1 MTSTDNG
8 APHHYTDAEMHNEDV
23 AHEHSD
29 VNIQTLLAFTAGLA
43 VVVTVAALLMWIM
56 FRTLESQAAA
66 RDPVASPIH
75 PPAGQQPLAPRLLTN
90 EPANLEKV
98 REEENRKLEGYSWID
113 ERGGVAHV
121 PIEEAKKLLVQH
133 GAPAR
138 ATGTVDDPRT
148 GTHAAAYGEA
158 SSGRA
163 IAIPKSSATS
173 SPAPTAPAGEVK
185 K

>member
-1 MTSTDNG
+1 MTSTDSRT
-8 APHHYTDAEMHNEDV
+8 PHHYTDAEMHNEDV

-29 VNIQTLLAFTAGLA
+29 VDVRTLLAFAAGLA
-43 VVVTVAALLMWIM
+43 VVVTTAALLMWIM

-75 PPAGQQPLAPRLLTN
+75 PPAGEQPRAPRLLTN
-90 EPANLEKV
+90 EPANLERV

-113 ERGGVAHV
+113 ERAGVAHV
-121 PIEEAKKLLVQH
+121 PIEEAKKLFVQH
-133 GAPAR
+133 GAAVR

-148 GTHAAAYGEA
+148 GTHAPAYGEA

-173 SPAPTAPAGEVK
+173 PAAPTAPAGEVK